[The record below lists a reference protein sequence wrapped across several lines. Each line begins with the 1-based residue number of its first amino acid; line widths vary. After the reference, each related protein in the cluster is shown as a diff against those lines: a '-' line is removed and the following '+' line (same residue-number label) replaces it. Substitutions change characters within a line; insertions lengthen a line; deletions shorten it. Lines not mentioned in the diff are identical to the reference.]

1 MRFFLLTVSFLWIGY
16 TLHAQQNWP
25 QLRKSSWQTLVYKI
39 PADTAERY
47 IHKGIASPEHYLHQ
61 VPFTSWHK
69 DSSRSDE
76 LPVGNYLLLSL
87 DGYKITARYYC
98 QSRIS
103 IYPINNQRRV
113 QIEVLDSLGLPVN
126 LAAVW
131 VNKKRLQQVKNSNTF
146 LLKQKY
152 PDETIIKVA
161 IPGDTLF
168 MELTAME
175 DIQKKA
181 FPQRVHNFFTY
192 NKAGRILAWPVKKI
206 DRLFTGDRYYYKSKK
221 NKGFRSNNGYMVF
234 SKPLYKPADT
244 VRLKAYILNRKL
256 KQVRKPLSVYLE
268 YSSDGQYISKELATV
283 NPETP
288 GAFVYDFVLGDSL
301 KTDRTYTILFY
312 DKKKNQYARN
322 SFVMEDYL
330 LDEVSSYTIT
340 PAKTAY
346 FRHDTLAFTAS
357 AKDANGLALM
367 DGKVEL
373 YLLRN
378 NVSAFYRDRMYI
390 PDTLWRATKN
400 LVVEGDTRF
409 EVPGTYFPEADM
421 DITVKAV
428 FKNSNNEI
436 QEKTAAITLAAN
448 QRLIQVEQADGFITA
463 TYRENGKSL
472 AMEGT
477 VANDHINATVI
488 QFPYREKI
496 NPHLSYY
503 SFVARVADSVMV
515 SQYIAVNNYYQPQFR
530 HIQEKDLAGFGLSNP
545 YRITVH
551 YAVFTGN
558 KLVTNGVDTAA
569 DIVWKDK
576 LKKNK
581 LYNVHW
587 NYIWAGEE
595 HKGQEKVVL
604 MDKLMQTDI
613 KGAQTVYPGQIDTI
627 TVQVKDY
634 KGKPAAGVNLT
645 AVSYNTQF
653 GGKAKVKEPPYLQRF
668 KDRRRVLFDN
678 YELDDAD
685 FTGYFHLGKHAAWID
700 KFHTDSMLY
709 YQLLFPENGKKMVQ
723 TKLSE
728 FLPQVSLH
736 AVAKG
741 VPQEIYMLYINREL
755 VWYNGVTDRS
765 EYAFPVMPGF
775 VQFSMRLRDQYIEL
789 DSIYIQPYYKH
800 DIVVDIDHLSGKYKK
815 EERSHTLQP
824 WEKQLLENSL
834 LRLQNND
841 IHSGGLIWQGN
852 RLVKLGAA
860 KNYLVGP
867 FRQNQPVIFYK
878 PGVFDLEFPFEP
890 AYQYRLSPKV
900 ARLERTPLFEK
911 KVTLPLVKE
920 PVWVLG
926 DTIQA
931 PPEINYSVKPA
942 VVNPVYLESN
952 DHYYYNLKGNTQL
965 VIAPPRDSSFEYG
978 VLRPLADSGFTHI
991 KRYNLGTYYNV
1002 KPGKYELVMR
1012 TYNGHYIVVKDIEVK
1027 AEGLNYVNAKN
1038 AAFEKNNEFV
1048 ALLSQQHEE
1057 RRRAILLLNREKYE
1071 KQKRAE
1077 AQPGAVPMPSGK
1089 AGIAGMV
1096 KDSQGGAPIVGVVV
1110 TINGYTTATITDESG
1125 TYSFRELKAGSYRI
1139 VFSNIGY
1146 ESYEQDIVIEDGA
1159 VKTVNAALKL
1169 VTQRLDEVVVTA
1181 YGLQK
1186 KSNLTGAVSMVSSQ
1200 EITSVLAGKVAG
1212 VNVEGK
1218 SDNTS
1223 NIMIRGL
1230 SSLNAGNAGLYV
1242 VDGVVMDKMPDGID
1256 PENVSLLK
1264 GAEAISLYG
1273 SRAANGVVIIT
1284 TRGFAGPV
1292 IREQFRDYAFWQPN
1306 LITDKKGQVSFAVT
1320 YPDNITSWQTFVVGM
1335 DKKKRITKT
1344 STIVKAFK
1352 PLLAQLSAP
1361 QFLVEGDRSM
1371 FTGKLMNYTGETTNA
1386 TVTTTIGQES
1396 VTHAVTMPGKESVL
1410 VPVPVQPVNYDTL
1423 SVTFS
1428 MDAANGFK
1436 DGELRRIPVIRKG
1449 VKETTGDFW
1458 VLPADTAFSF
1468 VPVKEG
1474 MVTVHAQ
1481 NNALDLLLDELKQ
1494 LKDYPYYCMEQTASK
1509 IRGLL
1514 AEQKIMAH
1522 LKRPFT
1528 GDKLLQQLKRKLQ
1541 DSQNFDG
1548 GWGWWKGGNS
1558 NLYISA
1564 YITKVLPLLKDD
1576 PLLASN
1582 IRNALLYL
1590 QNQLGNM
1597 NRYQLLEVLYT
1608 LSETG
1613 HQMDYVSYLRKIPF
1627 DSINIHGQWQVVKIR
1642 QMQNLP
1648 YHTEL
1653 DKLMAKKI
1661 TTMLG
1666 GLHWGMD
1673 SYSWQN
1679 NAMATTTL
1687 AFQVLNNEKNTE
1699 QVLGGI
1705 LQYFMAS
1712 RKNGGWRNTVESAN
1726 ITSVLLPYLLSRNA
1740 SVAEKPSLQVSTA
1753 AGAKVYTE
1761 FPLTLSVK
1769 EKGAIDFTRTGGGM
1783 LYLTAWQTYF
1793 NTAPQPVSDKF
1804 TISTAFE
1811 RNGKT
1816 VTHLQAGEKAVMKVT
1831 VTVHAD
1837 AEYVQLEIP
1846 IPAGCTYAERK
1857 QDNWRMHKEYLKD
1870 RVVMFIENLPKGQY
1884 TYEVELEPRYTGTYN
1899 LNPVKAELMYF
1910 PTFYGRNQGT
1920 TVNIEK

>member
-1 MRFFLLTVSFLWIGY
+1 MRFFLLSISFLWIGY

-39 PADTAERY
+39 SADTAEHY

-61 VPFTSWHK
+61 VPYTSWHK

-76 LPVGNYLLLSL
+76 LPVGNYLFISL
-87 DGYKITARYYC
+87 QNYKITAHYYC

-126 LAAVW
+126 QAAVW
-131 VNKKRLQQVKNSNTF
+131 VNKKRLTQVKNSSTF
-146 LLKQKY
+146 ILKQKY
-152 PDETIIKVA
+152 PDETIIKVV

-168 MELTAME
+168 MELTARE
-175 DIQKKA
+175 DIEKKA
-181 FPQRVHNFFTY
+181 FPQRVHNFFNYT
-192 NKAGRILAWPVKKI
+192 KTGRVLAWPVKKI
-206 DRLFTGDRYYYKSKK
+206 DRLFSGNSYYYKSKK
-221 NKGFRSNNGYMVF
+221 TKGFKSNNGYMVF

-244 VRLKAYILNRKL
+244 VRLKAYILNRKQ
-256 KQVRKPLSVYLE
+256 KQVRKPLSIYLE
-268 YSSDGQYISKELATV
+268 YSSEGKYISKELATIS
-283 NPETP
+283 PETP
-288 GAFVYDFVLGDSL
+288 GAFVYDFLLGDSL
-301 KTDRTYTILFY
+301 KTDRTYNILFY
-312 DKKKNQYARN
+312 DKKKNQYAKN
-322 SFVMEDYL
+322 SFVIEDYL
-330 LDEVSSYTIT
+330 LDEVSSYAII
-340 PAKTAY
+340 PAKTTY
-346 FRHDTLAFTAS
+346 FRHDTLVFNAG

-367 DGKVEL
+367 DGRVEL

-378 NVSAFYRDRMYI
+378 NVSAFYQDRMYI

-400 LVVEGDTRF
+400 LAVEGDTRF
-409 EVPGTYFPEADM
+409 EIPGSYFPEADM
-421 DITVKAV
+421 EITVKAV
-428 FKNSNNEI
+428 FKNSNNEV
-436 QEKTAAITLAAN
+436 QEKTSSITLAAN

-463 TYRENGKSL
+463 TYRENGKAL

-477 VANDHINATVI
+477 VVNDHINATVI
-488 QFPYREKI
+488 QFPFREKI

-503 SFVARVADSVMV
+503 SFVARVSDSVMV
-515 SQYIAVNNYYQPQFR
+515 SQYSAVNDYYQPQFR
-530 HIQEKDLAGFGLSNP
+530 HIQEKDVAGFALYNP

-558 KLVTNGVDTAA
+558 KLVANGVDTAA
-569 DIVWKDK
+569 DIVWKSK

-595 HKGQEKVVL
+595 KRGQEKVVL
-604 MDKLMQTDI
+604 MDKLMQTEI
-613 KGAQTVYPGQIDTI
+613 KGAQTVYPGQKDTI

-634 KGKPAAGVNLT
+634 KGNPAAGVNLT

-685 FTGYFHLGKHAAWID
+685 FTGYFTLGKHAAWID
-700 KFHTDSMLY
+700 KFHADSMLY

-723 TKLSE
+723 TKLPD

-741 VPQEIYMLYINREL
+741 EPQEIYMLYINREL
-755 VWYNGVTDRS
+755 VWYNGVTDKFK
-765 EYAFPVMPGF
+765 YAFPVMPGF
-775 VQFSMRLRDQYIEL
+775 VQFSIRLRDQYIEL

-800 DIVVDIDHLSGKYKK
+800 DIVVDIDKLSGKYKK
-815 EERSHTLQP
+815 EKRPTSLQP
-824 WEKQLLENSL
+824 WEKQLLQNSL
-834 LRLQNND
+834 LRLENNY
-841 IHSGGLIWQGN
+841 IHTGGFMWQGD
-852 RLVKLGAA
+852 RLVNLTSNKP
-860 KNYLVGP
+860 YIVGP
-867 FRQNQPVIFYK
+867 FRQNEQVKFYK
-878 PGVFDLEFPFEP
+878 PGNFDLAFPFEP

-900 ARLERTPLFEK
+900 ARLERKPFFEK
-911 KVTLPLVKE
+911 EVELALVRE
-920 PVWVLG
+920 PYWLLG
-926 DTIQA
+926 DTLLS
-931 PPEINYSVKPA
+931 PPEIDYSVKPA
-942 VVNPVYLESN
+942 VVNQFYLESN
-952 DHYYYNLKGNTQL
+952 DHYYYNLEGNSQL
-965 VIAPPRDSSFEYG
+965 MITPPRDSSFEYG
-978 VLRPLADSGFTHI
+978 VLRPLTDTGFTHI
-991 KRYNLGTYYNV
+991 RRYNLATYYNV
-1002 KPGKYELVMR
+1002 KPGKYELIMR
-1012 TYNGHYIVVKDIEVK
+1012 THNGHYIVVKDIEVK
-1027 AEGLNYVNAKN
+1027 ADGLNYVNTKN
-1038 AAFEKNNEFV
+1038 AVFEKNNAFITTL
-1048 ALLSQQHEE
+1048 AQKQEE
-1057 RRRAILLLNREKYE
+1057 SRRAILLLNREKYE
-1071 KQKRAE
+1071 KQKRLE

-1096 KDSQGGAPIVGVVV
+1096 KDSQGGAPILGAVV
-1110 TINGYTTATITDESG
+1110 TIKGYTTATVTDESG
-1125 TYSFRELKAGSYRI
+1125 TYNLKELKAGSYKV
-1139 VFSNIGY
+1139 VFSTIGY
-1146 ESYEQDIVIEDGA
+1146 ETYEQDIVLADG
-1159 VKTVNAALKL
+1159 VVTTVNAHLKL
-1169 VTQRLDEVVVTA
+1169 AVQYLESVVVTA
-1181 YGLQK
+1181 YGTQK
-1186 KSNLTGAVSMVSSQ
+1186 RASLTGSISTVSNQ
-1200 EITSVLAGKVAG
+1200 ELTTLLKKVPGVQVDTSYGA
-1212 VNVEGK
+1212 
-1218 SDNTS
+1218 S
-1223 NIMIRGL
+1223 IMIRGL
-1230 SSLNAGNAGLYV
+1230 SSLNGDAAALYV
-1242 VDGVVMDKMPDGID
+1242 VDGVVMDKMPDGVD

-1273 SRAANGVVIIT
+1273 ARAANGVVIIT
-1284 TRGFAGPV
+1284 TKGFTGPV

-1320 YPDNITSWQTFVVGM
+1320 YPDNITSWQTFVIGM

-1361 QFLVEGDRSM
+1361 QFLVEGDRST
-1371 FTGKLMNYTGETTNA
+1371 FTGKLMNYTGETTTA
-1386 TVTTTIGQES
+1386 TVTTTIGSQS
-1396 VTHAVTMPGKESVL
+1396 VTQELTMPGKESVL
-1410 VPVPVQPVNYDTL
+1410 VPVAVQPVNHDTL

-1436 DGELRRIPVIRKG
+1436 DGELRKIPVIRKG
-1449 VKETTGDFW
+1449 VEETLGDFW

-1468 VPVKEG
+1468 VPAKEG
-1474 MVTVHAQ
+1474 QVTVHAQ
-1481 NNALDLLLDELKQ
+1481 NNAIDVLLDELKQ
-1494 LKDYPYYCMEQTASK
+1494 LKDYPYFCLEQTASK

-1514 AEQKIMAH
+1514 AEQKIMAY

-1541 DSQNFDG
+1541 EAQNFDG

-1564 YITKVLPLLKDD
+1564 YITKVLPMLKED

-1582 IRNALLYL
+1582 IRNAVLYL

-1627 DSINIHGQWQVVKIR
+1627 DSISIHGQWQVVKIK

-1648 YHTEL
+1648 YRTEL
-1653 DKLMAKKI
+1653 DKLMEKK
-1661 TTMLG
+1661 TPTMLG
-1666 GLHWGMD
+1666 GLHWGTD

-1687 AFQVLNNEKNTE
+1687 AFEVLNNEKNTG
-1699 QVLGGI
+1699 QDLAGI
-1705 LQYFMAS
+1705 LQYFLAS
-1712 RKNGGWRNTVESAN
+1712 RKNGSWRNTVESAN
-1726 ITSVLLPYLLSRNA
+1726 ITSVLLPYLLARNA
-1740 SVAEKPSLQVSTA
+1740 SLAEKPSLQVSTA
-1753 AGAKVYTE
+1753 AGTKVYTE
-1761 FPLTLSVK
+1761 FPLTVSIR
-1769 EKGAIDFTRTGGGM
+1769 EKGSIDFTRTGGGM
-1783 LYLTAWQTYF
+1783 IYLTAWQTYF
-1793 NTAPQPVSDKF
+1793 NTAPEPVTDKF
-1804 TISTAFE
+1804 TINSSFE
-1811 RNGKT
+1811 RNGNA
-1816 VTHLQAGEKAVMKVT
+1816 VTHLQAGEKAVMKVA

-1846 IPAGCTYAERK
+1846 IPAGCTYTERK

-1910 PTFYGRNQGT
+1910 PTFYGRNKGSA
-1920 TVNIEK
+1920 VNIEK